1 MKKTILTTVGLAL
14 LALTPI
20 AASQDLADF
29 GIPASSDNPDAVRQV
44 KAPGAVTEV
53 TNKALGKPV
62 VSGATTQDAVNAAV
76 GKMVDSGETAYFIA
90 TSAGLGVV
98 TVGYGSY
105 TSNLKNPNLVLIE
118 QRQAFLE
125 AMLEAKVEMVTF
137 LGGISIAGLQEMHK
151 QSEMRDAPEG
161 SLANTSKATTEQ
173 LSESTAGMLRGV
185 IVYDIKDDPENGEV
199 MVTVITTPKTQGA
212 VQSVGGGTI
221 TATSLAAGLEA
232 VFTEIKSGLIAPEG
246 GRIVAV
252 PGTGEIAWVGFGSEI
267 NRKNRTPSVQ
277 RTLRSEARD
286 TAQMRARKALLAVIN
301 GEDVNKTA
309 DLNASYSK
317 QTKQFENVITA
328 EGNEEI
334 LTLAQDKVE
343 ILATQAKTRAMGSKT
358 VGQLPAGVSMKT
370 YVSSD
375 GNWSYAVA
383 LYFAK
388 ATDAAGQLAD
398 TMKANSPLGGGKANF
413 QIEPD
418 GSFKVGSDGRLI
430 PASMGNG
437 RVTSDKDLDII
448 D

>member
-14 LALTPI
+14 MALTPM

-44 KAPGAVTEV
+44 EAPGAVTEV
-53 TNKALGKPV
+53 TNQTLDRPV
-62 VSGATTQDAVNAAV
+62 VSGASTQDAVNAAV
-76 GKMVDSGETAYFIA
+76 SKMVDSGESARFIA

-98 TVGYGSY
+98 TVGYGKY

-137 LGGISIAGLQEMHK
+137 LGGISIAGKQHMHK
-151 QSEMRDAPEG
+151 QIAMRDAPEG
-161 SLANTSKATTEQ
+161 SLANTNKATSEQ

-185 IVYDIKDDPENGEV
+185 IVYDIQDDPENGEV

-212 VQSVGGGTI
+212 VQNVGGGTL

-232 VFTEIKSGLIAPEG
+232 VFTDIKSGLIAPEG
-246 GRIVAV
+246 GKIVVV

-267 NRKNRTPSVQ
+267 NRKNRTPSIQ

-286 TAQMRARKALLAVIN
+286 TAQMRARRALLAVIN

-309 DLNASYSK
+309 DLNNEYSK
-317 QTKQFENVITA
+317 QINQFDEIITA
-328 EGNEEI
+328 EGNVEI
-334 LTLAQDKVE
+334 VELAQDKVE
-343 ILATQAKTRAMGSKT
+343 NLATQAKKKAMGSVT

-383 LYFAK
+383 LYFGQ
-388 ATDAAGQLAD
+388 ATDVAGQLAE
-398 TMKANSPLGGGKANF
+398 TMASNSPLGGGKANF
-413 QIEPD
+413 QVEPD
-418 GSFKVGSDGRLI
+418 GSFKLGPDGRLI

-437 RVTSDKDLDII
+437 RVTDDEVLDLER
-448 D
+448 